1 MNTLVYM
8 KEENKIIIIL
18 PLILVLLAVLSIM
31 AACDG
36 IYEDE
41 GDCSVHYRVKF
52 RYDMNMKFADA
63 FAHEVNSVT
72 LYVLDE
78 QNKVIWQGS
87 EQGEVLTKDD
97 YAMEVDV
104 EPGNYSLLAWCGL
117 AGGDSFV
124 VPISSHGEDL
134 ICTLEREY
142 ATDGTAYVK
151 EDLNRLYHGYLEG
164 QTFCSEEG
172 TYTFVVPLVKNT
184 NNIRVVLQHLSGE
197 PVDKDKFTFSITD
210 ENGMMDWDN
219 RLLPDEPV
227 TYYAWHTEAGTA
239 GIENVDSRAV
249 SSFSAAIA
257 ELTTARLVK
266 ERTPRLKVTN
276 DKGETVFSI
285 PLIDYALL
293 VKGEYNRQMDD
304 QEYLDRQDEYNMVF
318 FLDEGDR
325 WMDAYIYINSWKIV
339 LQETGI

>member
-8 KEENKIIIIL
+8 KEINKTITKL
-18 PLILVLLAVLSIM
+18 PVLLLLSVLWVI

-41 GDCSVHYRVKF
+41 GDCSVHYFVKF

-63 FAHEVNSVT
+63 FAHEVTSVT

-78 QNKVIWQGS
+78 QNNVVWQGS
-87 EQGEVLTKDD
+87 EQGEALAQEG

-104 EPGNYSLLAWCGL
+104 APGSYSLLAWCGL
-117 AGGDSFV
+117 AGGNSFA
-124 VPISSHGEDL
+124 VPVSSRKEDL
-134 ICTLEREY
+134 ICSLKREHKL
-142 ATDGTAYVK
+142 DGTAYVK
-151 EDLNRLYHGYLEG
+151 EDLNRLYHGYLEK
-164 QTFCSEEG
+164 QTFSSEEG
-172 TYTFVVPLVKNT
+172 THTFVVPLVKNT

-210 ENGMMDWDN
+210 ENGVMNWDN
-219 RLLPDEPV
+219 KLLSDEPV
-227 TYYAWHTEAGTA
+227 TYYAWHTDSGTA
-239 GIENVDSRAV
+239 GIDDVDSRTV

-266 ERTPRLKVTN
+266 EKAPRLKVTN

-293 VKGEYNRQMDD
+293 VKGEYNRRMDD

-325 WMDAYIYINSWKIV
+325 WMDAYIYINSWKVV

>member
-1 MNTLVYM
+1 ML
-8 KEENKIIIIL
+8 L
-18 PLILVLLAVLSIM
+18 SVLFVM
-31 AACDG
+31 TACDG

-41 GDCSVHYRVKF
+41 GDCSVHYHVKF

-78 QNKVIWQGS
+78 QNNVVWQGS
-87 EQGEVLTKDD
+87 EQGETLAQEG

-104 EPGNYSLLAWCGL
+104 APGSYSLLAWCGL
-117 AGGDSFV
+117 AGGNSFA
-124 VPISSHGEDL
+124 VPFSSRKEDL
-134 ICTLEREY
+134 ICSLKREHKL
-142 ATDGTAYVK
+142 DGTAYVK
-151 EDLNRLYHGYLEG
+151 EDLNRLYHGYLEK
-164 QTFCSEEG
+164 QTFSSEEG
-172 TYTFVVPLVKNT
+172 THTFVVPLVKNT

-210 ENGMMDWDN
+210 ENGVMNWDN
-219 RLLPDEPV
+219 KLLSDEPV
-227 TYYAWHTEAGTA
+227 TYYAWHTDSGTA
-239 GIENVDSRAV
+239 GIDDVDSRTV

-266 ERTPRLKVTN
+266 EKAPRLKVTN

-293 VKGEYNRQMDD
+293 VKGEYNRRMDD

-325 WMDAYIYINSWKIV
+325 WMDAYIYINSWKVV

>member
-1 MNTLVYM
+1 ML
-8 KEENKIIIIL
+8 L
-18 PLILVLLAVLSIM
+18 SVLFVM
-31 AACDG
+31 TACDG

-41 GDCSVHYRVKF
+41 GDCSVHYHVKF

-78 QNKVIWQGS
+78 QNNVVWQGS
-87 EQGEVLTKDD
+87 EQGEALAQEG

-104 EPGNYSLLAWCGL
+104 APGSYSLLAWCGL
-117 AGGDSFV
+117 AGGNSFA
-124 VPISSHGEDL
+124 VPVSSRKEDL
-134 ICTLEREY
+134 ICSLKREHKL
-142 ATDGTAYVK
+142 DGTAYVK
-151 EDLNRLYHGYLEG
+151 EDLNRLYHGYLEK
-164 QTFCSEEG
+164 QTFSSEEG
-172 TYTFVVPLVKNT
+172 THTFVVPLVKNT

-210 ENGMMDWDN
+210 ENGMMNWDN
-219 RLLPDEPV
+219 KPLSDEPV
-227 TYYAWHTEAGTA
+227 TYYAWHTDSGTA
-239 GIENVDSRAV
+239 GIDDVDSRTV

-266 ERTPRLKVTN
+266 EKAPRLKVTN

-293 VKGEYNRQMDD
+293 VKGEYNRRMDD

-325 WMDAYIYINSWKIV
+325 WMDAYIYINSWKVV

>member
-1 MNTLVYM
+1 ML
-8 KEENKIIIIL
+8 L
-18 PLILVLLAVLSIM
+18 SVLFVM
-31 AACDG
+31 TACDG

-41 GDCSVHYRVKF
+41 GDCSVHYHVKF

-78 QNKVIWQGS
+78 QNNVVWQGS
-87 EQGEVLTKDD
+87 EQGETLAQEG

-104 EPGNYSLLAWCGL
+104 APGSYSLLAWCGL
-117 AGGDSFV
+117 AGGNSFA
-124 VPISSHGEDL
+124 VPVSSRKEDL
-134 ICTLEREY
+134 ICSLKREHKL
-142 ATDGTAYVK
+142 DGTAYVK
-151 EDLNRLYHGYLEG
+151 EDLNRLYHGYLEK
-164 QTFCSEEG
+164 QTFSSEEG
-172 TYTFVVPLVKNT
+172 THTFVVPLVKNT

-210 ENGMMDWDN
+210 ENGVMNWDN
-219 RLLPDEPV
+219 KLLSDEPV
-227 TYYAWHTEAGTA
+227 TYYAWHTDSGTA
-239 GIENVDSRAV
+239 GIDDVDSRTV

-266 ERTPRLKVTN
+266 EKAPRLKVTN

-293 VKGEYNRQMDD
+293 VKGEYNRRMDD

-325 WMDAYIYINSWKIV
+325 WMDAYIYINSWKVV

>member
-1 MNTLVYM
+1 M
-8 KEENKIIIIL
+8 KEINKTTTL
-18 PLILVLLAVLSIM
+18 PVLMLLSVLFVM
-31 AACDG
+31 TACDG

-41 GDCSVHYRVKF
+41 GDCSVHYHVKF

-78 QNKVIWQGS
+78 QNNVVWQGS
-87 EQGEVLTKDD
+87 EQGEALAQEG

-104 EPGNYSLLAWCGL
+104 APGSYSLLAWCGL
-117 AGGDSFV
+117 AGGNSFA
-124 VPISSHGEDL
+124 VPVSSRKEDL
-134 ICTLEREY
+134 ICSLKREHKL
-142 ATDGTAYVK
+142 DGTAYVK
-151 EDLNRLYHGYLEG
+151 EDLNRLYHGYLEK
-164 QTFCSEEG
+164 QTFSSEEG
-172 TYTFVVPLVKNT
+172 THTFVVPLVKNT

-210 ENGMMDWDN
+210 ENGVMNWDN
-219 RLLPDEPV
+219 KLLSDEPV
-227 TYYAWHTEAGTA
+227 TYYAWHTDSGTA
-239 GIENVDSRAV
+239 GIDDVDSRTV

-266 ERTPRLKVTN
+266 EKAPRLKVTN

-293 VKGEYNRQMDD
+293 VKGEYNRRMDD

-325 WMDAYIYINSWKIV
+325 WMDAYIYINSWKVV

>member
-8 KEENKIIIIL
+8 KEINKTTTTL
-18 PLILVLLAVLSIM
+18 PVLMLLSVLFVM
-31 AACDG
+31 TACDG

-41 GDCSVHYRVKF
+41 GDCSVHYHVKF

-78 QNKVIWQGS
+78 QNNVVWQGS
-87 EQGEVLTKDD
+87 EQGEALAQEG

-104 EPGNYSLLAWCGL
+104 APGSYSLLAWCGL
-117 AGGDSFV
+117 AGGNSFA
-124 VPISSHGEDL
+124 VPVSSRKEDL
-134 ICTLEREY
+134 ICSLKREHKL
-142 ATDGTAYVK
+142 DGTAYVK
-151 EDLNRLYHGYLEG
+151 EDLNRLYHGYLEK
-164 QTFCSEEG
+164 QTFSSEEG
-172 TYTFVVPLVKNT
+172 THTFVVPLVKNT

-210 ENGMMDWDN
+210 ENGVMNWDN
-219 RLLPDEPV
+219 KLLSDEPV
-227 TYYAWHTEAGTA
+227 TYYAWHTDSGTA
-239 GIENVDSRAV
+239 GIDDVDSRTV

-266 ERTPRLKVTN
+266 EKAPRLKVTN

-293 VKGEYNRQMDD
+293 VKGEYNRRMDD

-325 WMDAYIYINSWKIV
+325 WMDAYIYINSWKVV

>member
-8 KEENKIIIIL
+8 KEINKTTTL
-18 PLILVLLAVLSIM
+18 PVLMLLSVLFVM
-31 AACDG
+31 TACDG

-41 GDCSVHYRVKF
+41 GDCSVHYHVKF

-78 QNKVIWQGS
+78 QNNVVWQGS
-87 EQGEVLTKDD
+87 EQGETLAQEG

-104 EPGNYSLLAWCGL
+104 APGSYSLLAWCGL
-117 AGGDSFV
+117 AGGNSFA
-124 VPISSHGEDL
+124 VPVSSRKEDL
-134 ICTLEREY
+134 ICSLKREHKL
-142 ATDGTAYVK
+142 DGAAYVK
-151 EDLNRLYHGYLEG
+151 EDLNRLYHGYLEK
-164 QTFCSEEG
+164 QTFSSEEG
-172 TYTFVVPLVKNT
+172 THTFVVPLVKNT

-210 ENGMMDWDN
+210 ENGVMNWDN
-219 RLLPDEPV
+219 KLLSDEPV
-227 TYYAWHTEAGTA
+227 TYYAWHTDSGTA
-239 GIENVDSRAV
+239 GIDDVDSRTV

-266 ERTPRLKVTN
+266 EKAPRLKVTN

-293 VKGEYNRQMDD
+293 VKGEYNRRMDD

-325 WMDAYIYINSWKIV
+325 WMDAYIYINSWKVV

>member
-1 MNTLVYM
+1 ML
-8 KEENKIIIIL
+8 L
-18 PLILVLLAVLSIM
+18 SVLFVM
-31 AACDG
+31 TACDG

-41 GDCSVHYRVKF
+41 GDCSVHYHVKF

-78 QNKVIWQGS
+78 QNNVVWQGS
-87 EQGEVLTKDD
+87 EQGETLAQEG

-104 EPGNYSLLAWCGL
+104 APGSYSLLAWCGL
-117 AGGDSFV
+117 AGGNSFA
-124 VPISSHGEDL
+124 VPVSSRKEDL
-134 ICTLEREY
+134 ICSLKREHKL
-142 ATDGTAYVK
+142 DGTAYVK
-151 EDLNRLYHGYLEG
+151 EDLNRLYHGYLEK
-164 QTFCSEEG
+164 QTFSSEEG
-172 TYTFVVPLVKNT
+172 THTFVVPLVKNT

-210 ENGMMDWDN
+210 ENGMMNWDN
-219 RLLPDEPV
+219 KPLSDEPV
-227 TYYAWHTEAGTA
+227 TYYAWHTDSGTA
-239 GIENVDSRAV
+239 GIDDVDSRTV

-266 ERTPRLKVTN
+266 EKAPRLKVTN

-293 VKGEYNRQMDD
+293 VKGEYNRRMDD

-325 WMDAYIYINSWKIV
+325 WMDAYIYINSWKVV

>member
-8 KEENKIIIIL
+8 KEINKTTTL
-18 PLILVLLAVLSIM
+18 PVLMLLSVLFVM
-31 AACDG
+31 TACDG

-41 GDCSVHYRVKF
+41 GDCSVHYHVKF

-78 QNKVIWQGS
+78 QNNVVWQGS
-87 EQGEVLTKDD
+87 EQGETLAQEG

-104 EPGNYSLLAWCGL
+104 APGSYSLLAWCGL
-117 AGGDSFV
+117 AGGNSFA
-124 VPISSHGEDL
+124 VPVSSRKEDL
-134 ICTLEREY
+134 ICSLKREHKL
-142 ATDGTAYVK
+142 DGTAYVK
-151 EDLNRLYHGYLEG
+151 EDLNRLYHGYLEK
-164 QTFCSEEG
+164 QTFSSEEG
-172 TYTFVVPLVKNT
+172 THTFVVPLVKNT

-210 ENGMMDWDN
+210 ENGVMNWDN
-219 RLLPDEPV
+219 KLLSDEPV
-227 TYYAWHTEAGTA
+227 TYYAWHTDSGTA
-239 GIENVDSRAV
+239 GIDDVDSRTV

-266 ERTPRLKVTN
+266 EKAPRLKVTN

-285 PLIDYALL
+285 TLIDYALL
-293 VKGEYNRQMDD
+293 VKGEYNRRMDD

-325 WMDAYIYINSWKIV
+325 WMDAYIYINSWKVV

>member
-1 MNTLVYM
+1 M
-8 KEENKIIIIL
+8 KEINKTTTL
-18 PLILVLLAVLSIM
+18 PVLMLLSVLFVM
-31 AACDG
+31 TACDG

-41 GDCSVHYRVKF
+41 GDCSVHYHVKF

-78 QNKVIWQGS
+78 QNNVVWQGS
-87 EQGEVLTKDD
+87 EQGETLAQEG

-104 EPGNYSLLAWCGL
+104 APGSYSLLAWCGL
-117 AGGDSFV
+117 AGGNSFA
-124 VPISSHGEDL
+124 VPVSSRKEDL
-134 ICTLEREY
+134 ICSLKREHKL
-142 ATDGTAYVK
+142 DGTAYVK
-151 EDLNRLYHGYLEG
+151 EDLNRLYHGYLEK
-164 QTFCSEEG
+164 QTFSSEEG
-172 TYTFVVPLVKNT
+172 THTFVVPLVKNT

-210 ENGMMDWDN
+210 ENGVMNWDN
-219 RLLPDEPV
+219 KLLSDEPV
-227 TYYAWHTEAGTA
+227 TYYAWHTDSGTA
-239 GIENVDSRAV
+239 GIDDVDSRTV

-266 ERTPRLKVTN
+266 EKAPRLKVTN

-293 VKGEYNRQMDD
+293 VKGEYNRRMDD

-325 WMDAYIYINSWKIV
+325 WMDAYIYINSWKVV

>member
-8 KEENKIIIIL
+8 KEINKTTTL
-18 PLILVLLAVLSIM
+18 PVLMLLSVLFVM
-31 AACDG
+31 TACDG

-41 GDCSVHYRVKF
+41 GDCSVHYHVKF

-78 QNKVIWQGS
+78 QNNVVWQGS
-87 EQGEVLTKDD
+87 EQGETLAQEG

-104 EPGNYSLLAWCGL
+104 APGSYSLLAWCGL
-117 AGGDSFV
+117 AGGNSFA
-124 VPISSHGEDL
+124 VPVSSRKEDL
-134 ICTLEREY
+134 ICSLKREHKL
-142 ATDGTAYVK
+142 DGTAYVK
-151 EDLNRLYHGYLEG
+151 EDLNRLYHGYLEK
-164 QTFCSEEG
+164 QTFSSEEG
-172 TYTFVVPLVKNT
+172 THTFVVPLVKNT

-210 ENGMMDWDN
+210 ENGVMNWDN
-219 RLLPDEPV
+219 KLLSDEPV
-227 TYYAWHTEAGTA
+227 TYYAWHTDSGTA
-239 GIENVDSRAV
+239 GIDDVDSRTV

-266 ERTPRLKVTN
+266 EKAPRLKVTN
-276 DKGETVFSI
+276 DKGETVFSS

-293 VKGEYNRQMDD
+293 VKGEYNRRMDD

-325 WMDAYIYINSWKIV
+325 WMDAYIYINSWKVV

>member
-8 KEENKIIIIL
+8 KEINKTTTL
-18 PLILVLLAVLSIM
+18 PVLMLLSVLFVM
-31 AACDG
+31 TACDG

-41 GDCSVHYRVKF
+41 GDCSVHYHVKF

-63 FAHEVNSVT
+63 FAYEVNSVT

-78 QNKVIWQGS
+78 QNNVVWQGS
-87 EQGEVLTKDD
+87 EQGETLAQEG

-104 EPGNYSLLAWCGL
+104 APGSYSLLAWCGL
-117 AGGDSFV
+117 AGGNSFA
-124 VPISSHGEDL
+124 VPVSSRKEDL
-134 ICTLEREY
+134 ICSLKREHKL
-142 ATDGTAYVK
+142 DGTAYVK
-151 EDLNRLYHGYLEG
+151 EDLNRLYHGYLEK
-164 QTFCSEEG
+164 QTFSSEEG
-172 TYTFVVPLVKNT
+172 THTFVVPLVKNT

-210 ENGMMDWDN
+210 ENGVMNWDN
-219 RLLPDEPV
+219 KLLSDEPV
-227 TYYAWHTEAGTA
+227 TYYAWHTDSGTA
-239 GIENVDSRAV
+239 GIDDVDSRTV

-266 ERTPRLKVTN
+266 EKAPRLKVTN

-293 VKGEYNRQMDD
+293 VKGEYNRRMDD
-304 QEYLDRQDEYNMVF
+304 QEYL
-318 FLDEGDR
+318 
-325 WMDAYIYINSWKIV
+325 DAYIYINSWKVV

>member
-8 KEENKIIIIL
+8 KEINKTITRL
-18 PLILVLLAVLSIM
+18 PLLMLLSVLSVM

-41 GDCSVHYRVKF
+41 GDCSVHYHVKF

-78 QNKVIWQGS
+78 RNNVVWQGS
-87 EQGEVLTKDD
+87 GQGEALAKDD

-117 AGGDSFV
+117 AGGDSFA
-124 VPISSHGEDL
+124 VPVSSHREGL
-134 ICTLEREY
+134 TCTLEREH
-142 ATDGTAYVK
+142 AADGTAYVK
-151 EDLNRLYHGYLEG
+151 EDLNRLYHGYLEE
-164 QTFCSEEG
+164 QTFSSEEG
-172 TYTFVVPLVKNT
+172 THTFVVPLVKNT

-210 ENGMMDWDN
+210 ENGLMNWDN
-219 RLLPDEPV
+219 KLLSDEPV
-227 TYYAWHTEAGTA
+227 TYYAWHTKAGTA
-239 GIENVDSRAV
+239 EIDDIDSRAV
-249 SSFSAAIA
+249 SSFSAVVA
-257 ELTTARLVK
+257 ELTTARLMK
-266 ERTPRLKVTN
+266 ENAPRLKVTN
-276 DKGETVFSI
+276 DEGETVFSI

-325 WMDAYIYINSWKIV
+325 WMDAYIYINSWKVV
-339 LQETGI
+339 LQETGV

>member
-8 KEENKIIIIL
+8 KEINKTTTL
-18 PLILVLLAVLSIM
+18 PVLMLLSVLFVM
-31 AACDG
+31 TACDG

-41 GDCSVHYRVKF
+41 GDCSVHYHVKF

-78 QNKVIWQGS
+78 QNNVVWQGS
-87 EQGEVLTKDD
+87 EQGETLAQEG

-104 EPGNYSLLAWCGL
+104 APGSYSLLAWCGL
-117 AGGDSFV
+117 AGGNSFA
-124 VPISSHGEDL
+124 VPVSSRKEDL
-134 ICTLEREY
+134 ICSLKREHKL
-142 ATDGTAYVK
+142 DGTAYVK
-151 EDLNRLYHGYLEG
+151 EDLNRLYHGYLEK
-164 QTFCSEEG
+164 QTFSSEEG
-172 TYTFVVPLVKNT
+172 THTFVVPLVKNT

-210 ENGMMDWDN
+210 ENGVMNWDN
-219 RLLPDEPV
+219 KLLSDEPV
-227 TYYAWHTEAGTA
+227 TYYAWHTDSGTA
-239 GIENVDSRAV
+239 GIDDVDSRTV

-266 ERTPRLKVTN
+266 EKAPRLKVTN

-285 PLIDYALL
+285 PLIDCALL
-293 VKGEYNRQMDD
+293 VKGEYNRRMDD

-325 WMDAYIYINSWKIV
+325 WMDAYIYINSWKVV

>member
-1 MNTLVYM
+1 M
-8 KEENKIIIIL
+8 KEINKTTTL
-18 PLILVLLAVLSIM
+18 PVLMLLSVLFVM
-31 AACDG
+31 TACDG

-41 GDCSVHYRVKF
+41 GDCSVHYHVKF

-78 QNKVIWQGS
+78 QNNVVWQGS
-87 EQGEVLTKDD
+87 EQGEALAQEG

-104 EPGNYSLLAWCGL
+104 APGSYSLLAWCGL
-117 AGGDSFV
+117 AGGNSFA
-124 VPISSHGEDL
+124 VPVSSRKEDL
-134 ICTLEREY
+134 ICSLKREHKL
-142 ATDGTAYVK
+142 DGTAYVK
-151 EDLNRLYHGYLEG
+151 EDLNRLYHGYLEK
-164 QTFCSEEG
+164 QTFSSEEG
-172 TYTFVVPLVKNT
+172 THTFVVPLVKNT

-210 ENGMMDWDN
+210 ENGMMNWDN
-219 RLLPDEPV
+219 KPLSDEPV
-227 TYYAWHTEAGTA
+227 TYYAWHTDSGTA
-239 GIENVDSRAV
+239 GIDDVDSRTV

-266 ERTPRLKVTN
+266 EKAPRLKVTN

-293 VKGEYNRQMDD
+293 VKGEYNRRMDD

-325 WMDAYIYINSWKIV
+325 WMDAYIYINSWKVV

>member
-8 KEENKIIIIL
+8 KEINKTTTL
-18 PLILVLLAVLSIM
+18 PVLMLLSVLFVM
-31 AACDG
+31 TACDG

-41 GDCSVHYRVKF
+41 GDCSVHYHVKF

-78 QNKVIWQGS
+78 QNNVVWQGS
-87 EQGEVLTKDD
+87 EQGETLAQEG

-104 EPGNYSLLAWCGL
+104 APGSYSLLAWCGL
-117 AGGDSFV
+117 AGGNSFA
-124 VPISSHGEDL
+124 VPVSSRKEDL
-134 ICTLEREY
+134 ICSLKREHKL
-142 ATDGTAYVK
+142 DGTAYVK
-151 EDLNRLYHGYLEG
+151 EDLNRLYHGYLEK
-164 QTFCSEEG
+164 QTFSSEEG
-172 TYTFVVPLVKNT
+172 THTFVVPLVKNT

-210 ENGMMDWDN
+210 ENGGMNWDN
-219 RLLPDEPV
+219 KLLSDEPV
-227 TYYAWHTEAGTA
+227 TYYAWHTDSGTA
-239 GIENVDSRAV
+239 GIDDVDSRTV

-266 ERTPRLKVTN
+266 EKAPRLKVTN

-293 VKGEYNRQMDD
+293 VKGEYNRRMDD

-325 WMDAYIYINSWKIV
+325 WMDAYIYINSWKVV

>member
-8 KEENKIIIIL
+8 KEINKTTTL
-18 PLILVLLAVLSIM
+18 PVLMLLSVLFVM
-31 AACDG
+31 TACDG

-41 GDCSVHYRVKF
+41 GDCSVHYHVKF

-78 QNKVIWQGS
+78 QNNVVWQGS
-87 EQGEVLTKDD
+87 EQGEALAQEG

-104 EPGNYSLLAWCGL
+104 APGSYSLLAWCGL
-117 AGGDSFV
+117 AGGNSFA
-124 VPISSHGEDL
+124 VPVSSRKEDL
-134 ICTLEREY
+134 ICSLKREHKL
-142 ATDGTAYVK
+142 DGTAYVK
-151 EDLNRLYHGYLEG
+151 EDLNRLYHGYLEK
-164 QTFCSEEG
+164 QTFSSEEG
-172 TYTFVVPLVKNT
+172 THTFVVPLVKNT

-210 ENGMMDWDN
+210 ENGVMNWDN
-219 RLLPDEPV
+219 KLLSDEPV
-227 TYYAWHTEAGTA
+227 TYYAWHTDSGTA
-239 GIENVDSRAV
+239 GIDDVDSRTV

-266 ERTPRLKVTN
+266 EKAPRLKVTN

-293 VKGEYNRQMDD
+293 VKGEYNRRMDD

-325 WMDAYIYINSWKIV
+325 WMDAYIYINSWKVV

>member
-1 MNTLVYM
+1 MNTVYM
-8 KEENKIIIIL
+8 KEINKTTTL
-18 PLILVLLAVLSIM
+18 PVLMLLSVLFVM
-31 AACDG
+31 TACDG

-41 GDCSVHYRVKF
+41 GDCSVHYHVKF

-78 QNKVIWQGS
+78 QNNVVWQGS
-87 EQGEVLTKDD
+87 EQGETLAQEG

-104 EPGNYSLLAWCGL
+104 APGSYSLLAWCGL
-117 AGGDSFV
+117 AGGNSFA
-124 VPISSHGEDL
+124 VPVSSRKEDL
-134 ICTLEREY
+134 ICSLKREHKL
-142 ATDGTAYVK
+142 DGTAYVK
-151 EDLNRLYHGYLEG
+151 EDLNRLYHGYLEK
-164 QTFCSEEG
+164 QTFSSEEG
-172 TYTFVVPLVKNT
+172 THTFVVPLVKNT

-210 ENGMMDWDN
+210 ENGVMNWDN
-219 RLLPDEPV
+219 KLLSDEPV
-227 TYYAWHTEAGTA
+227 TYYAWHTDSGTA
-239 GIENVDSRAV
+239 GIDDVDSRTV

-266 ERTPRLKVTN
+266 EKAPRLKVTN

-293 VKGEYNRQMDD
+293 VKGEYNRRMDD

-325 WMDAYIYINSWKIV
+325 WMDAYIYINSWKVV

>member
-8 KEENKIIIIL
+8 KEINKTTTL
-18 PLILVLLAVLSIM
+18 LVLMLLSVLFVM
-31 AACDG
+31 TACDG

-41 GDCSVHYRVKF
+41 GDCSVHYHVKF

-78 QNKVIWQGS
+78 QNNVVWQGS
-87 EQGEVLTKDD
+87 EQGETLAQEG

-104 EPGNYSLLAWCGL
+104 APGSYSLLAWCGL
-117 AGGDSFV
+117 AGGNSFA
-124 VPISSHGEDL
+124 VPVSSRKEDL
-134 ICTLEREY
+134 ICSLKREHKL
-142 ATDGTAYVK
+142 DGTAYVK
-151 EDLNRLYHGYLEG
+151 EDLNRLYHGYLEK
-164 QTFCSEEG
+164 QTFSSEEG
-172 TYTFVVPLVKNT
+172 THTFVVPLVKNT

-210 ENGMMDWDN
+210 ENGVMNWDN
-219 RLLPDEPV
+219 KLLSDEPV
-227 TYYAWHTEAGTA
+227 TYYAWHTDSGTA
-239 GIENVDSRAV
+239 GIDDVDSRTV

-266 ERTPRLKVTN
+266 EKAPRLKVTN

-293 VKGEYNRQMDD
+293 VKGEYNRRMDD

-325 WMDAYIYINSWKIV
+325 WMDAYIYINSWKVV

>member
-8 KEENKIIIIL
+8 KEINKTTTL
-18 PLILVLLAVLSIM
+18 PVLMLLSVLFVM
-31 AACDG
+31 TACDG

-41 GDCSVHYRVKF
+41 GDCSVHYHVKF

-78 QNKVIWQGS
+78 QNNVVWQGS
-87 EQGEVLTKDD
+87 EQGETLAQEG

-104 EPGNYSLLAWCGL
+104 APGSYSLLAWCGL
-117 AGGDSFV
+117 AGGNSFA
-124 VPISSHGEDL
+124 VPVSSRKEDL
-134 ICTLEREY
+134 ICSLKREHKL
-142 ATDGTAYVK
+142 DGTAYVK
-151 EDLNRLYHGYLEG
+151 EDLNRLYHGYLEK
-164 QTFCSEEG
+164 QTFSSEEG
-172 TYTFVVPLVKNT
+172 THTFVVPLVKNT

-210 ENGMMDWDN
+210 ENGVMNWDN
-219 RLLPDEPV
+219 KLLSDEPV
-227 TYYAWHTEAGTA
+227 TYYAWHTDSGTA
-239 GIENVDSRAV
+239 GIDDVDSRTV

-266 ERTPRLKVTN
+266 EKAPRLKVTN

-285 PLIDYALL
+285 ALIDYALL
-293 VKGEYNRQMDD
+293 VKGEYNRRMDD

-325 WMDAYIYINSWKIV
+325 WMDAYIYINSWKVV

>member
-8 KEENKIIIIL
+8 KEINKTTTL
-18 PLILVLLAVLSIM
+18 PVLMLLSVLFVM
-31 AACDG
+31 TACDG

-41 GDCSVHYRVKF
+41 GDCSVHYHVKF

-78 QNKVIWQGS
+78 QNNVVWQGS
-87 EQGEVLTKDD
+87 EQGETLAQEG

-104 EPGNYSLLAWCGL
+104 APGSYSLLAWCGL
-117 AGGDSFV
+117 AGGNSFA
-124 VPISSHGEDL
+124 VPVSSRKEDL
-134 ICTLEREY
+134 ICSLKREHKL
-142 ATDGTAYVK
+142 DGTAYVK
-151 EDLNRLYHGYLEG
+151 EDLNRLYHGYLEK
-164 QTFCSEEG
+164 QTFSSEEG
-172 TYTFVVPLVKNT
+172 THTFVVPLVKNT

-210 ENGMMDWDN
+210 ENGVMNWDN
-219 RLLPDEPV
+219 KLLSDEPV
-227 TYYAWHTEAGTA
+227 TYYAWHTDSGTA
-239 GIENVDSRAV
+239 GIDDVDSRTV

-266 ERTPRLKVTN
+266 EKAPRLKVTN

-293 VKGEYNRQMDD
+293 VKGEYNRRMDD

-325 WMDAYIYINSWKIV
+325 WMDAYIYINSWKVV

>member
-8 KEENKIIIIL
+8 KEINKTTTL
-18 PLILVLLAVLSIM
+18 PVLMLLSVLFVM
-31 AACDG
+31 TACDG

-41 GDCSVHYRVKF
+41 GDCSVHYHVKF

-78 QNKVIWQGS
+78 QNNVVWQGS
-87 EQGEVLTKDD
+87 EQGEALAQEG

-104 EPGNYSLLAWCGL
+104 APGSYSLLAWCGL
-117 AGGDSFV
+117 AGGNSFV
-124 VPISSHGEDL
+124 VPVSSCKEDL
-134 ICTLEREY
+134 ICSLKREHKL
-142 ATDGTAYVK
+142 DGTAYVK
-151 EDLNRLYHGYLEG
+151 EDLNRLYHGYLEK
-164 QTFCSEEG
+164 QTFSSEEG
-172 TYTFVVPLVKNT
+172 THTFVVPLVKNT

-210 ENGMMDWDN
+210 ENGVMNWDN
-219 RLLPDEPV
+219 KLLSDEPV
-227 TYYAWHTEAGTA
+227 TYYAWHTDSGTA
-239 GIENVDSRAV
+239 GIDDVDSRTV

-266 ERTPRLKVTN
+266 EKAPRLKVTN

-293 VKGEYNRQMDD
+293 VKGEYNRRMDD

-325 WMDAYIYINSWKIV
+325 WMDAYIYINSWKVV

>member
-1 MNTLVYM
+1 M
-8 KEENKIIIIL
+8 KEINKTTTL
-18 PLILVLLAVLSIM
+18 PVLMLLSVLFVM
-31 AACDG
+31 TACDG

-41 GDCSVHYRVKF
+41 GDCSVHYHVKF

-78 QNKVIWQGS
+78 QNNVVWQGS
-87 EQGEVLTKDD
+87 EQGETLAQEG

-104 EPGNYSLLAWCGL
+104 APGSYSLLAWCGL
-117 AGGDSFV
+117 AGGNSFA
-124 VPISSHGEDL
+124 VPVSSRKEDL
-134 ICTLEREY
+134 ICSLKREHKL
-142 ATDGTAYVK
+142 DGTAYVK
-151 EDLNRLYHGYLEG
+151 EDLNRLYHGYLEK
-164 QTFCSEEG
+164 QTFSSEEG
-172 TYTFVVPLVKNT
+172 THTFVVPLVKNT

-210 ENGMMDWDN
+210 ENGVMNWDN
-219 RLLPDEPV
+219 KLLSDEPV
-227 TYYAWHTEAGTA
+227 TYYAWHTDSGTA
-239 GIENVDSRAV
+239 GIDDVDSRTV

-266 ERTPRLKVTN
+266 EKAPRLKVTN

-293 VKGEYNRQMDD
+293 VKGEYNRRMDD

-325 WMDAYIYINSWKIV
+325 WMDAYIYINSWIVV